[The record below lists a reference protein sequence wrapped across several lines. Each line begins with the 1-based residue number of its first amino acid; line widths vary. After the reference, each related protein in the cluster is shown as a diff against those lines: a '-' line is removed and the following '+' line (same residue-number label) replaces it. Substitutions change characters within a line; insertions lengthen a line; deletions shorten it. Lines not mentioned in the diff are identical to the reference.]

1 MAINPI
7 NIATMA
13 RTQDFSTIKQNEDNR
28 ATMTQMTMSMQEDKK
43 AKIRSGQVV
52 KKEETR
58 WHQKK
63 FDAREKG
70 DNEYSGDGGKNRQA
84 KQISQVVP
92 KKSEGF
98 DVKI

>member
-13 RTQDFSTIKQNEDNR
+13 RTQDFSTIKHQEDTR
-28 ATMTQMTMSMQEDKK
+28 GAMTQITMNAQEDKD
-43 AKIRSGQVV
+43 AKMRSGQVI
-52 KKEETR
+52 KKEEAG

-70 DNEYSGDGGKNRQA
+70 DNEYSGDGGKKRQE
-84 KQISQVVP
+84 KQVSRVL
-92 KKSEGF
+92 KKEREGF
-98 DVKI
+98 DIKV

>member
-13 RTQDFSTIKQNEDNR
+13 RTQDFSTIKHNEDNR
-28 ATMTQMTMSMQEDKK
+28 ANMTQITMSMQEDKN

-52 KKEETR
+52 KKEETG

-63 FDAREKG
+63 FDAQEKG
-70 DNEYSGDGGKNRQA
+70 DNEYSGDGGKKRQT
-84 KQISQVVP
+84 KQEAQIVP

-98 DVKI
+98 DIKI

>member
-13 RTQDFSTIKQNEDNR
+13 RTQDFSTIKHQEDNR
-28 ATMTQMTMSMQEDKK
+28 AAMTQMTMSMQEDKN
-43 AKIRSGQVV
+43 AKIRSGQVL
-52 KKEETR
+52 KKEETG

-70 DNEYSGDGGKNRQA
+70 DNEYSGDGGKKRQE
-84 KQISQVVP
+84 KQVSRVVA

-98 DVKI
+98 DIKI

>member
-13 RTQDFSTIKQNEDNR
+13 RTQDFSTIKHNEDNR
-28 ATMTQMTMSMQEDKK
+28 AAMTQIAINTQEDKD
-43 AKIRSGQVV
+43 ARMRSGQVI
-52 KKEETR
+52 KKEEAG

-70 DNEYSGDGGKNRQA
+70 DNQYSGDGGKKRREEPVA
-84 KQISQVVP
+84 KVL
-92 KKSEGF
+92 KKEREGF

>member
-13 RTQDFSTIKQNEDNR
+13 RTQDFSTIKHNEDNR
-28 ATMTQMTMSMQEDKK
+28 AAMTQIVMNTQEDKD
-43 AKIRSGQVV
+43 ARMRSGQVV
-52 KKEETR
+52 KKEEAG

-70 DNEYSGDGGKNRQA
+70 DNQYSGDGGKKRREETVSKVLKKERQ
-84 KQISQVVP
+84 
-92 KKSEGF
+92 GF
-98 DVKI
+98 DIKV